1 MSLDKLAIG
10 TRIRAVR
17 EKTFNE
23 TRASFADRCRIKR
36 ESCWA
41 NRTWRNINKPSFF
54 RQNC

>member
-41 NRTWRNINKPSFF
+41 NRTWGNINKPSFF
-54 RQNC
+54 R